1 MAESEAGSPPEEL
14 FEPPETTDSIGKIQ
28 RRDEQAPAASGVP
41 ERFRDIM
48 AMAMQWGPAPP
59 PLADKITA
67 DHISTMLGTDRVKV
81 DYDRAD
87 AREGRFFQLAA
98 FLGLGFFVLVLVWML
113 LRNGDA
119 QLTREL
125 IIGLSGLL
133 AGAAGGYGIGR
144 NSRDR

>member
-1 MAESEAGSPPEEL
+1 MAESETESPEDQPS
-14 FEPPETTDSIGKIQ
+14 EPPETTDSVGKIQ
-28 RRDEQAPAASGVP
+28 RRDGTPRPDVP
-41 ERFRDIM
+41 DRFRDIM

-87 AREGRFFQLAA
+87 AKESRFFQLAA
-98 FLGLGFFVLVLVWML
+98 FFGLGIFVLVLVWML
-113 LRNGDA
+113 LENGDA